1 MLDRSSIGEQ
11 AKHNIMSNELKRWL
25 EVLSD
30 DLSDNKISG
39 IVDKCSQQKEII
51 VSALKG
57 HIRRENYRRNS
68 ANKLKHRSGRDE
80 KS

>member
-30 DLSDNKISG
+30 DLSESKISG
-39 IVDKCSQQKEII
+39 IVDKCSQQITNSRYNCKQQKEII

-57 HIRRENYRRNS
+57 HFRREN
-68 ANKLKHRSGRDE
+68 
-80 KS
+80 